1 MGYGKN
7 LKKALDDNHMSV
19 QKLAKLTGIAPT
31 TLYSI
36 IQRDTS
42 VRFDHALRIANIL
55 GIDITQICKE
65 NPYDDGEV
73 LPQPLSELNGLTTN
87 LNKQTYIKNRTTPL
101 LMLFDYDKMPEL
113 DQVIAGYFQLTDEG
127 RSTFLDNLRWLMDTK
142 TDKSR
147 AKKLKTIRK

>member
-1 MGYGKN
+1 MK
-7 LKKALDDNHMSV
+7 LKIIKGILKD
-19 QKLAKLTGIAPT
+19 QFTGIAPT

-65 NPYDDGEV
+65 NPYDEGEV
-73 LPQPLSELNGLTTN
+73 LPQPLSDLNGLTTN
-87 LNKQTYIKNRTTPL
+87 L
-101 LMLFDYDKMPEL
+101 LMLFDYEKMPEL

-142 TDKSR
+142 TDRSR

>member
-1 MGYGKN
+1 MK
-7 LKKALDDNHMSV
+7 LKIIKGILKD
-19 QKLAKLTGIAPT
+19 QFTGIAPT

-65 NPYDDGEV
+65 NPYDEGEV
-73 LPQPLSELNGLTTN
+73 LPQPLSDLNGLTTN

-101 LMLFDYDKMPEL
+101 L
-113 DQVIAGYFQLTDEG
+113 
-127 RSTFLDNLRWLMDTK
+127 FLDNLRWLMDTK
-142 TDKSR
+142 TDRSR

>member
-1 MGYGKN
+1 M
-7 LKKALDDNHMSV
+7 
-19 QKLAKLTGIAPT
+19 LTGNTNVTVEIV
-31 TLYSI
+31 SW
-36 IQRDTS
+36 S
-42 VRFDHALRIANIL
+42 HNLRLDKRHFIT

-65 NPYDDGEV
+65 NPYDEGEV
-73 LPQPLSELNGLTTN
+73 LPQPLSDLNGLTTN

-101 LMLFDYDKMPEL
+101 LMLFDYEKMPEL

-142 TDKSR
+142 TDRSR

>member
-7 LKKALDDNHMSV
+7 LKKALDDKHMSV

-55 GIDITQICKE
+55 GIDFTQICKE
-65 NPYDDGEV
+65 NPYE
-73 LPQPLSELNGLTTN
+73 
-87 LNKQTYIKNRTTPL
+87 
-101 LMLFDYDKMPEL
+101 
-113 DQVIAGYFQLTDEG
+113 
-127 RSTFLDNLRWLMDTK
+127 
-142 TDKSR
+142 
-147 AKKLKTIRK
+147 

>member
-7 LKKALDDNHMSV
+7 LKKALDENHMSV

-55 GIDITQICKE
+55 GIDITK
-65 NPYDDGEV
+65 DFGES
-73 LPQPLSELNGLTTN
+73 P
-87 LNKQTYIKNRTTPL
+87 R
-101 LMLFDYDKMPEL
+101 F
-113 DQVIAGYFQLTDEG
+113 
-127 RSTFLDNLRWLMDTK
+127 
-142 TDKSR
+142 
-147 AKKLKTIRK
+147 

>member
-1 MGYGKN
+1 MRFHRIIYSHFMK
-7 LKKALDDNHMSV
+7 LKIIKGILKD
-19 QKLAKLTGIAPT
+19 QFTGIAPT

-65 NPYDDGEV
+65 NPYDEGEV
-73 LPQPLSELNGLTTN
+73 LPQPLSDLNGLITN

-101 LMLFDYDKMPEL
+101 LMLFDNEKC
-113 DQVIAGYFQLTDEG
+113 
-127 RSTFLDNLRWLMDTK
+127 RN
-142 TDKSR
+142 
-147 AKKLKTIRK
+147 

>member
-1 MGYGKN
+1 MK
-7 LKKALDDNHMSV
+7 LKIIKGILKD
-19 QKLAKLTGIAPT
+19 QFTGIAPT

-36 IQRDTS
+36 IQRNTS

-65 NPYDDGEV
+65 NPYDEGEV
-73 LPQPLSELNGLTTN
+73 LPQPLSDLNGLTTN

-101 LMLFDYDKMPEL
+101 LMLFDYEKMPEL

-142 TDKSR
+142 TDRSR